1 MSETRLNVAYLK
13 WLAAVHYRLSG
24 LRVLHMQPPSSLPAH
39 LTTPLLERLQGRG
52 AISSATA
59 VELRCLA
66 TVLRY
71 VSSRI
76 TPKSTVSIQA
86 SFACVYTVCPLIV
99 STFSPPSSL
108 VCRGRYGDARVAMEV
123 LSSAWPLLST
133 YVALCCSHAS
143 TQPHSAQGSSP
154 KKGGG
159 AGWVGVWEALLDVLG
174 RAASLPLS
182 QRAMAIRQGA
192 DEPPNAQVGT
202 SQPLRQSSMWE
213 QIVYPDVE
221 M

>member
-1 MSETRLNVAYLK
+1 MLL
-13 WLAAVHYRLSG
+13 
-24 LRVLHMQPPSSLPAH
+24 LHMQPPSSLPSH

-71 VSSRI
+71 VSSRMTLRVTRFI
-76 TPKSTVSIQA
+76 PGMA
-86 SFACVYTVCPLIV
+86 HVCGYRAFPDWLYI
-99 STFSPPSSL
+99 FNL
-108 VCRGRYGDARVAMEV
+108 VCRPRYGDARVAMEV

-133 YVALCCSHAS
+133 YVALCCSDAS
-143 TQPHSAQGSSP
+143 TQPHSGQQGAPGSSP

-159 AGWVGVWEALLDVLG
+159 VGWVGVWEALLDVLG

-202 SQPLRQSSMWE
+202 SQPLRQSMWA
-213 QIVYPDVE
+213 QDCLSRRGDVGWVIRFRACVYADSSGPHGAQ
-221 M
+221 